1 MKVTI
6 TTNIRYTHEIELP
19 EELSNPVLED
29 DYTRIFQYDE
39 ENDFVW
45 DMLSRFLG
53 LCETAYSDGWDWS
66 PINQTCEMED
76 GKTYTMK
83 CDGV

>member
-1 MKVTI
+1 
-6 TTNIRYTHEIELP
+6 
-19 EELSNPVLED
+19 
-29 DYTRIFQYDE
+29 
-39 ENDFVW
+39 
-45 DMLSRFLG
+45 MLSRFLG